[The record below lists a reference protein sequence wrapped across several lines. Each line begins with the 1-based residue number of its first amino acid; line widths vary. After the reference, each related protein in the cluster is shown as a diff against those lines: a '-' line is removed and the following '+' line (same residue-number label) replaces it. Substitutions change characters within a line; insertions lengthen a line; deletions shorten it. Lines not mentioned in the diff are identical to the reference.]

1 MYLNGNVVGLEMVV
15 SQLPRLQL
23 LDCGKVIVDN
33 WNGMN
38 QASTDAN
45 DHVDHDDEHDVRHRK
60 SGVCVLQLYHLELEK
75 LSLWGCSGLQ
85 VKGNYLTWKHRCFL
99 GVLHVGNRMI

>member
-1 MYLNGNVVGLEMVV
+1 MYINGIAVGLEMVV

-33 WNGMN
+33 WNGTN
-38 QASTDAN
+38 QPLLDVNDDKDAN
-45 DHVDHDDEHDVRHRK
+45 IDLPDIHRK
-60 SGVCVLQLYHLELEK
+60 TGVCVLQLYHLELEK

-85 VKGNYLTWKHRCFL
+85 VWFCVNYLNGK
-99 GVLHVGNRMI
+99 